1 VGSDP
6 SGRSDPPT
14 REFFGFIVIGELGQQ
29 QRTPLSLR
37 ATSYEDAEAQVIAEY
52 GDGHYIYLV
61 DVEAANRI
69 R

>member
-1 VGSDP
+1 LPGCQN
-6 SGRSDPPT
+6 RSPT

-29 QRTPLSLR
+29 QRTPLTLR